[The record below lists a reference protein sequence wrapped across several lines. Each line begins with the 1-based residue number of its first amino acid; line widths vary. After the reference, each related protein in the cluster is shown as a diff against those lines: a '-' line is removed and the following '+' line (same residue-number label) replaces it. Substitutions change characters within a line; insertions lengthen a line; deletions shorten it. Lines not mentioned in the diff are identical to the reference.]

1 MQVSKSIT
9 WDTVLHKVVYN
20 VLHANLH
27 SRIQVC
33 VYTAL
38 HKVVYNVLHNH
49 LYSRLQFCMVYAL
62 QILPT
67 STFNKEKALV
77 LIVAPSNN
85 RQFFEKINLIILTS

>member
-1 MQVSKSIT
+1 
-9 WDTVLHKVVYN
+9 
-20 VLHANLH
+20 
-27 SRIQVC
+27 
-33 VYTAL
+33 
-38 HKVVYNVLHNH
+38 
-49 LYSRLQFCMVYAL
+49 MVYAL